1 MFNYYT
7 YSHYIA
13 YTFKNKGATYIFLE
27 MFFLSLSCTHV
38 KSSAGF
44 RTQVNVMNAH
54 LSAGP
59 LGKQSG
65 FWVNK
70 NQSGRRPKLSLRG
83 QSLPSLIENY
93 FLLRK

>member
-1 MFNYYT
+1 MV
-7 YSHYIA
+7 
-13 YTFKNKGATYIFLE
+13 FLE
-27 MFFLSLSCTHV
+27 MFFLSLSLARTHTHV

-93 FLLRK
+93 LLLRK